1 MSINHSDD
9 EKLKD
14 DLQLSHLNRII
25 ILKDQIIMAMTNEM
39 QKLKKEVAD
48 LGNYDGMAPGRVTGA
63 GASAQKKD
71 QVAQSHQQQQL
82 QNANESQMNPKKYN
96 KENVILG
103 DYHDLLNNL
112 KNSED
117 FAKCTSKE
125 KPTMEELKTVL
136 LNNQFGTPAQGGRE
150 RVAINHLNPDTC
162 DDTSKVNE
170 PKRTNLDSVAKS
182 EDEVVARLT
191 AELAEL
197 KKTFEM
203 ERKKWTEEK
212 EKVLVYQ
219 RQLQRNYL
227 QMCKR
232 NESLEEKMQRK
243 DMFRET
249 GEPAISI

>member
-1 MSINHSDD
+1 
-9 EKLKD
+9 
-14 DLQLSHLNRII
+14 
-25 ILKDQIIMAMTNEM
+25 MAMTNEM

-48 LGNYDGMAPGRVTGA
+48 LGNYEGLAPGRAV
-63 GASAQKKD
+63 SQNKRKD
-71 QVAQSHQQQQL
+71 QGSPQTQQPLQQI
-82 QNANESQMNPKKYN
+82 QPSSNESQMNPKLCN

-117 FAKCTSKE
+117 FLKCTSKE
-125 KPTMEELKTVL
+125 KPTLEELKNVL

-150 RVAINHLNPDTC
+150 RVAINHLNPEIC
-162 DDTSKVNE
+162 DDNKVSE
-170 PKRTNLDSVAKS
+170 PKRTNLDSVAAAGAPIAAKS
-182 EDEVVARLT
+182 EDRETVDRLT
-191 AELAEL
+191 MELAEM
-197 KKTFEM
+197 KRTFEE
-203 ERKKWTEEK
+203 ERKKWTDEK

-243 DMFRET
+243 DVFRET